1 MRLVFSIVILLLV
14 FLSADYGEGIAIRN
28 LDNRQKVNPIE
39 IKVLVLNF
47 DPIIPFEGNKR
58 LHVVCR
64 YNNPRDL
71 AKGYIDDL
79 KEATNGLVNY
89 KIVEWRDIDSFH
101 TKIDGFTYTAK
112 EYMKCF
118 KEKKGWHDPDGADYE
133 KTFEDYEII
142 PMIDSGK
149 IDEVWFFGAP
159 YFGYWE
165 SSMAGPG
172 AFYINGGVYGN
183 VKSKRAFVIMGF
195 NYERG
200 VAEMLHNLCHRTE
213 STMSRIYGG
222 WEVDKLTT
230 NWARFAANNI
240 QSNGVAGVG
249 TCHYPANA
257 EKDYDYANPR
267 KVESD
272 ADDWLNYPNLTG
284 RKKKVSRDDWGGPD
298 YHRNYMKWFYARLPH
313 APGVN
318 EDGRLNNWW
327 EYIFNFNNYDERGKP
342 KK

>member
-1 MRLVFSIVILLLV
+1 MRFFILTIALVMFGILLN
-14 FLSADYGEGIAIRN
+14 ANGEPVVKKAVEQN
-28 LDNRQKVNPIE
+28 TIE
-39 IKVLVLNF
+39 VKVLVLNF
-47 DPIIPFEGNKR
+47 DPLIPKEGNKR
-58 LHVVCR
+58 LHEVCK
-64 YNNPRDL
+64 YNDPHEL

-79 KEATNGLVNY
+79 KEASRGLVIY
-89 KIVEWRDIDSFH
+89 KIVEWKDIDTFH
-101 TKIDGFTYTAK
+101 TKTDGFTYTAD

-133 KTFEDYEII
+133 KTFEDYKVL

-149 IDEVWFFGAP
+149 VDEVWFFGAP

-172 AFYINGGVYGN
+172 AFYINGGVFEN

-200 VAEMLHNLCHRTE
+200 VAEMLHDLCHRTE
-213 STMSRIYGG
+213 STMSRVYGG

-230 NWARFAANNI
+230 NWAKFAANNI
-240 QSNGVAGVG
+240 QSKGIASVG

-257 EKDYDYANPR
+257 EDGYDYSNPR
-267 KVESD
+267 EVESD

-284 RKKKVSRDDWGGPD
+284 KKKKVSREDWGGPE
-298 YHRNYMKWFYARLPH
+298 YHRNYMKWFYTRLPH

-327 EYIFNFNNYDERGKP
+327 EYIFNFNNYDEKGKP